1 MQRGFLRDHGS
12 VSAAL
17 DAAVDLI
24 AVAVGCLCAYLLRFG
39 EAGLPPSY
47 RTALI
52 LGLLL
57 AVIIFPYFNLYSS
70 WRGRN
75 QAEQIRRIALA
86 WITVG
91 LGLIFIAFV
100 LKDTA
105 KFSRLWFGYWGVFTG
120 LLLVLGRLLVMLL
133 MKELRRRGYNSR
145 SIAIVGTGR
154 TARDAVAHVQDSAW
168 SGLKVVCV
176 FDDAAHSCAPEAFA
190 PNIELCSVAYADLE
204 RELVRRNIDEVWI
217 CLPFEQREQI
227 ESTLNALR
235 QSTIRQRL
243 IPDLAGM
250 KFIRYPIADILG
262 MPMLNVSATPIHGV
276 SRLIKDSED
285 KALALLFMLLASP
298 LLALIALAVKC
309 DSSGPIIFKQRRHG
323 ADGQPIKV
331 YKFRTMVVHEEAG
344 GSITQASKNDHR
356 TTSIGALLRRTSLDE
371 LPQLLNVL
379 QGRMS
384 LVGPRPHALAHNE
397 FYKNQIETYMQRH
410 KIKPGI
416 TGWAQINGWR
426 GETDTLE
433 KMQKRVECD
442 MYYIENWSLWL
453 DIKIIFLT
461 LFRGFVN
468 KKAY

>member
-12 VSAAL
+12 INAAL
-17 DAAVDLI
+17 YVAVDLA
-24 AVAVGCLCAYLLRFG
+24 AVIIGCLCAHLLRF
-39 EAGLPPSY
+39 EEVSLSPNY

-57 AVIIFPYFNLYSS
+57 VIIIFPRFDLYDS

-75 QAEQIRRIALA
+75 QIEQIRRIALA

-91 LGLIFIAFV
+91 LGLIFIAFA
-100 LKDTA
+100 LKDTEE
-105 KFSRLWFGYWGVFTG
+105 FSRLWFGYWGICTG
-120 LLLVLGRLLVMLL
+120 LLLVFGRSVVVLVMQG
-133 MKELRRRGYNSR
+133 LRRRGYNYR

-154 TARDAVAHVQDSAW
+154 VAREIIAHVRASDW
-168 SGLKVVCV
+168 SGLRIVCV
-176 FDDAAHSCAPEAFA
+176 FGDAAHGHDLDAFG
-190 PNIELCSVAYADLE
+190 PHIELCSAGYNNLE
-204 RELVRRNIDEVWI
+204 QELIRRHIDEVWI
-217 CLPFEQREQI
+217 CLPFERREQI
-227 ESTLNALR
+227 ESTLGALR

-262 MPMLNVSATPIHGV
+262 VPMLNVSATPIHGV

-285 KALALLFMLLASP
+285 KILALFFVLLASP
-298 LLALIALAVKC
+298 LLVLIALAVKL
-309 DSSGPIIFKQRRHG
+309 DSPGPIIFKQRRHG
-323 ADGQPIKV
+323 AEGQPIKV

-344 GSITQASKNDHR
+344 GHITQARENDHR
-356 TTSIGALLRRTSLDE
+356 TTSVGAFLRRTSLDE

-397 FYKNQIETYMQRH
+397 FYRNQIETYMQRH

-416 TGWAQINGWR
+416 TGWAQVNGWR

-442 MYYIENWSLWL
+442 MYYIEHWSLWL
-453 DIKIIFLT
+453 DLKIIFLT
-461 LFRGFVN
+461 LFKGFIN
-468 KKAY
+468 KRAY